1 MTMRRVRQACALGFV
16 LLAAAAGAPAAL
28 AAIDRPFPLVTVVGE
43 GAASIVPDLA
53 HATAGVHSEAKTP
66 REATEANAKAMNA
79 VVAAVRQAG
88 VEERD
93 IRTSRFSI
101 SPVYAPR
108 REGAPQLTGY
118 RVTNQVRVTVRDHG
132 KVGEVLDQM
141 VAAGANQI
149 SGVEFTVAEPSK
161 LLDEARSAAFA
172 DAKRKAELYAKAA
185 GAQIGRAVAIAEE
198 DAQPPRAVFRAERA
212 ALAAPAAATPV
223 SAGEETLRVQVTV
236 SFELNQ

>member
-1 MTMRRVRQACALGFV
+1 MRRVRQACALGLV
-16 LLAAAAGAPAAL
+16 LLAAGAGAPAAQ
-28 AAIDRPFPLVTVVGE
+28 AAIERPFPLVTVAGE
-43 GAASIVPDLA
+43 GSVNVVPDLA
-53 HATAGVHSEAKTP
+53 YATAGVHSEAKTP
-66 REATEANAKAMNA
+66 REATEANAKLMNA
-79 VVAAVRQAG
+79 VVAAARQAG
-88 VEERD
+88 IEERD

-118 RVTNQVRVTVRDHG
+118 RVTNQVRVTVRDHARIG
-132 KVGEVLDQM
+132 DVLDQM
-141 VAAGANQI
+141 VAAGANQV
-149 SGVEFTVAEPSK
+149 SGVEFTVADPSK
-161 LLDEARSAAFA
+161 LLDEARAAAFA

-185 GAQIGRAVAIAEE
+185 GAQIGRAVAVTE
-198 DAQPPRAVFRAERA
+198 DGAQPPRPVFRAERA